1 MANIYSVEGRTMGMS
16 EYPVE
21 ATATT
26 ARVIDALSKRGTTG
40 VTELATQLG
49 LSKSAVHNHLATLEQ
64 LGFAINDGGR
74 YRLSL
79 RFLDYGIRIRD
90 SLPVVTAGR
99 EEADS
104 LASQSGSAAFIVIS
118 EFNDAVYAYVTTG
131 RHTEAPPSEVRPGC
145 RVPLHACAPGKAM
158 LSTRSTEA
166 IEAYLDTDALS
177 SRTERTITE
186 PDELRRE
193 LRSVRDRG
201 IAFDRGEATVDV
213 NAVAA
218 PITDGDGAVGAMG
231 VAGPAAALSGKR
243 LQEDLPGLVL
253 NHVTTVE
260 LALVG

>member
-1 MANIYSVEGRTMGMS
+1 MC

-26 ARVIDALSKRGTTG
+26 VRVVEALSEAGVAG
-40 VTELATQLG
+40 VTELADRLD
-49 LSKSAVHNHLATLEQ
+49 LSKSAVHNHLSTLEQ
-64 LGFAINDGGR
+64 LEFAINEGGR

-79 RFLDYGIRIRD
+79 RFLDYGTGVRD
-90 SLPVVTAGR
+90 SLPAVAAGR

-104 LASQSGSAAFIVIS
+104 LASQSGSTAFIVVP
-118 EFNDAVYAYVTTG
+118 EFDSAVYAYVTAG
-131 RHTEAPPSEVRPGC
+131 RHEETPAIRTGS
-145 RVPLHACAPGKAM
+145 RVPLHACAPGKAI
-158 LSTRSTEA
+158 LSTRSSEA
-166 IEAYLDTDALS
+166 VETYLDREALATRTD
-177 SRTERTITE
+177 RTITDA
-186 PDELRRE
+186 DELRPE

-201 IAFDRGEATVDV
+201 IAFDRGEAVDGV

-218 PITDGDGAVGAMG
+218 PITDGDTAVGAMG
-231 VAGPAAALSGKR
+231 VSGPAETLSGKR